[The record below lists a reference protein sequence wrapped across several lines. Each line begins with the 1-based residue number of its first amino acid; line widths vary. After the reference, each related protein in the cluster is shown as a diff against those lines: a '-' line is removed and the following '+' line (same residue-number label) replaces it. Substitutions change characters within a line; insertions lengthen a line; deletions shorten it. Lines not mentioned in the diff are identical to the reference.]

1 MVSHQHGGPFVDDS
15 ERFHHML
22 FFAVWI
28 RRNARS
34 IFEVELPMPHRR
46 GAFEGFAHRGKA
58 RGNASV
64 FPQESMNSAGRFWQ
78 PQLPSFQGSM
88 PIQIIENDLWT
99 RRAAQSF
106 WRII

>member
-1 MVSHQHGGPFVDDS
+1 
-15 ERFHHML
+15 ML

-64 FPQESMNSAGRFWQ
+64 FLQESMNGAGRFWQ
-78 PQLPSFQGSM
+78 PQLPYTLILKQAPS
-88 PIQIIENDLWT
+88 T
-99 RRAAQSF
+99 RGRSQEYTGAYGLSNWPGKGYVFHTA
-106 WRII
+106 